1 MKYYVGIDLGTTN
14 SAISVFDGEE
24 VRIYKSKGQSD
35 VTPSNIYI
43 DKKGKRFYGH
53 KAYEALKGANSERVA
68 KKFKR
73 YMGTSTN
80 IEFADITMTPVECSA
95 EILRELMRCLP
106 EDIMLSDD
114 KATVITVP
122 AAFDQ
127 RQNTATEEA
136 AKLANIGKV
145 ALMQEP
151 VAAIMRIV
159 KNTQKNGSFIIF
171 DMGGGTLD
179 VAIAT
184 YFNGKVDVIA
194 HGGIAMCGGADID
207 RLIVNEIVIPW
218 IKENYDVPS
227 NFRGIEK
234 YEKGLKIAAYL
245 AEEAKIELSSS
256 DTANIYG
263 SLNISD
269 ESDDEIELDI
279 PIERAEIDSLIVDL
293 EREAIQATRDT
304 IKKSGMSIDA
314 FDRIV
319 FIGGPCNYKPLRD
332 RVCRELG
339 LKAEGL
345 EVNPMTAVSE
355 GAAIFA
361 ESIDWTTK
369 EHFRKSSNA
378 EAKTSEDLGLN
389 FKIEARTSAD
399 KAKVA
404 VKLKADVS
412 GYTFEIKSVDTG
424 WASGSLELKNG
435 NMIKVP
441 VEKMGNNTFEVF
453 VYDDANRLVKL
464 ENNTIV
470 ITRTAASVGA
480 ILASHSLGVEV
491 SDSAFDDSTS
501 LDFVV
506 REGDKLPVAGK
517 KTFKAKETI
526 KSGTNQALIINV
538 WQGDIVTPVQENKF
552 VGTMK
557 IEGTDLEYGS
567 IRAGDEFYFDYKI
580 DEAGVLNVDITFP
593 KLDICFNSGKNFYT
607 PEDGQEDMNSIDT
620 IKRISAD
627 GDSLLDQID
636 EYGEKIQ
643 DERLSQVEE
652 LANKARNLIDT
663 SVVDPEEV
671 KKNCDNIDKA
681 KKILNDIRK
690 DNLSIMRRSEIES
703 AQEYYDSEVAQFAS
717 AVEKQEFRNLFNL
730 ANNIID
736 RNDSQFEQV
745 IESIRGK
752 SMIILF
758 KKSDE
763 YVIGMFQYY
772 RARPYLFNNQ
782 RIFKQLVDEGTQA
795 IQSGEYEDLRRII
808 AKMFQIMNSSSG
820 DDRASAL
827 ANIMRG

>member
-53 KAYEALKGANSERVA
+53 KAYEALKGANSERVV

-106 EDIMLSDD
+106 EDIAQSDD

-127 RQNTATEEA
+127 RQNAATEEA

-151 VAAIMRIV
+151 VAAIMRVV

-234 YEKGLKIAAYL
+234 YEKGLKIALYR

-256 DTANIYG
+256 ETASIYG
-263 SLNISD
+263 PLSIADDSG
-269 ESDDEIELDI
+269 DEIELDI
-279 PIERAEIDSLIVDL
+279 PIERSEIDDLIVDL
-293 EREAIQATRDT
+293 ENEAIQATRDT
-304 IKKSGMSIDA
+304 IKKSGMAIDA

-369 EHFRKSSNA
+369 EHFRKSSHA

-389 FKIEARTSAD
+389 FKFEARTSAD

-404 VKLKADVS
+404 VKLKANVS

-435 NMIKVP
+435 NIVKVP
-441 VEKMGNNTFEVF
+441 VEKMGSNAFEVF
-453 VYDDANRLVKL
+453 VYDDANRIVKL
-464 ENNTIV
+464 ESNNIV

-506 REGDKLPVAGK
+506 REGDKLPVKGQK
-517 KTFKAKETI
+517 IFKAKETI
-526 KSGTNQALIINV
+526 KAGTNQALIINV
-538 WQGDIVTPVQENKF
+538 WQGDIITPPTENKF

-580 DEAGVLNVDITFP
+580 DEAGALNVDITFP
-593 KLDICFNSGKNFYT
+593 KLDISFNSGKNFYT

-636 EYGEKIQ
+636 EYGEKIR

-671 KKNCDNIDKA
+671 KKNSDNIDKA

-736 RNDSQFEQV
+736 RDDSQFEQV

>member
-1 MKYYVGIDLGTTN
+1 
-14 SAISVFDGEE
+14 
-24 VRIYKSKGQSD
+24 
-35 VTPSNIYI
+35 
-43 DKKGKRFYGH
+43 
-53 KAYEALKGANSERVA
+53 
-68 KKFKR
+68 
-73 YMGTSTN
+73 MGTSTN

-506 REGDKLPVAGK
+506 REGDKLPVVGK
-517 KTFKAKETI
+517 
-526 KSGTNQALIINV
+526 
-538 WQGDIVTPVQENKF
+538 
-552 VGTMK
+552 
-557 IEGTDLEYGS
+557 
-567 IRAGDEFYFDYKI
+567 
-580 DEAGVLNVDITFP
+580 
-593 KLDICFNSGKNFYT
+593 
-607 PEDGQEDMNSIDT
+607 
-620 IKRISAD
+620 IS
-627 GDSLLDQID
+627 
-636 EYGEKIQ
+636 
-643 DERLSQVEE
+643 
-652 LANKARNLIDT
+652 
-663 SVVDPEEV
+663 
-671 KKNCDNIDKA
+671 
-681 KKILNDIRK
+681 
-690 DNLSIMRRSEIES
+690 
-703 AQEYYDSEVAQFAS
+703 F
-717 AVEKQEFRNLFNL
+717 
-730 ANNIID
+730 
-736 RNDSQFEQV
+736 
-745 IESIRGK
+745 
-752 SMIILF
+752 
-758 KKSDE
+758 
-763 YVIGMFQYY
+763 
-772 RARPYLFNNQ
+772 
-782 RIFKQLVDEGTQA
+782 
-795 IQSGEYEDLRRII
+795 
-808 AKMFQIMNSSSG
+808 
-820 DDRASAL
+820 
-827 ANIMRG
+827 